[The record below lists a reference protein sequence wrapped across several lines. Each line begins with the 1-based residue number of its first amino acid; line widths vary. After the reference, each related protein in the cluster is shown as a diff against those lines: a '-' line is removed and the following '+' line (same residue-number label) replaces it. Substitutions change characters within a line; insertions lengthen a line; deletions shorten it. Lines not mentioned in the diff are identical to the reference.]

1 MAAYKELYDA
11 YFTEINN
18 ICEMLGKYVS
28 VYRTL
33 IDGASALNNIAFSKK
48 SDIKK
53 ALKRANTMGDI
64 IDELIDA
71 IGEVDFCY
79 LDYLQSKSAY
89 IAHNVPKSSVF
100 SELGSGLFLAGQF
113 NTINN
118 MPDIYKNVFKNGFN
132 GFGKNSNNGGNNGG
146 DNAGNN
152 GGNNQGNNGQGDNSE
167 TPAAEPS
174 NNGSDDIKYQGENE
188 NNNAGQNSDE
198 IVYKDNNEND
208 TYDNENIEGNDDISQ
223 SYDDNSDYDE

>member
-79 LDYLQSKSAY
+79 LDYLQSKAGY

-132 GFGKNSNNGGNNGG
+132 GFGKNSNNG
-146 DNAGNN
+146 GNN

>member
-79 LDYLQSKSAY
+79 LDYLQSKSGY

-118 MPDIYKNVFKNGFN
+118 MTDIYKNVFKNGFN
-132 GFGKNSNNGGNNGG
+132 GFGKNSNNG
-146 DNAGNN
+146 GNN

>member
-146 DNAGNN
+146 
-152 GGNNQGNNGQGDNSE
+152 NNQGNNGQGDNSE

-174 NNGSDDIKYQGENE
+174 NNEADDIKYQGENE

>member
-33 IDGASALNNIAFSKK
+33 IDGANALNNIAFSKK

-64 IDELIDA
+64 IDELIEA
-71 IGEVDFCY
+71 IEEVDICY
-79 LDYLQSKSAY
+79 LDYLQSKSGY
-89 IAHNVPKSSVF
+89 ISHNVPKSSVF

-113 NTINN
+113 NNINN
-118 MPDIYKNVFKNGFN
+118 MPEAYKSVFKNGFN
-132 GFGKNSNNGGNNGG
+132 GFGKYHNHNNGGNN
-146 DNAGNN
+146 NNN
-152 GGNNQGNNGQGDNSE
+152 GGNNNNGNDTKGGNSE
-167 TPAAEPS
+167 APPAESSGNDNA
-174 NNGSDDIKYQGENE
+174 DIKYPDDKE
-188 NNNAGQNSDE
+188 NNKTEQNSDD

-208 TYDNENIEGNDDISQ
+208 TYDNDDISE
-223 SYDDNSDYDE
+223 SYDDYDE

>member
-146 DNAGNN
+146 
-152 GGNNQGNNGQGDNSE
+152 NNQGNNGQGNNTE

-174 NNGSDDIKYQGENE
+174 NNEADDIKYQGENE

-208 TYDNENIEGNDDISQ
+208 TYDNENIESNDDISQ
-223 SYDDNSDYDE
+223 SYDNSDYDE

>member
-146 DNAGNN
+146 
-152 GGNNQGNNGQGDNSE
+152 NNQGNNGQGDNSE

-208 TYDNENIEGNDDISQ
+208 TYDNENIESNDDISQ
-223 SYDDNSDYDE
+223 SYDNSDYDE

>member
-146 DNAGNN
+146 
-152 GGNNQGNNGQGDNSE
+152 NNQGNNGQGDNSE